1 MRREVLVDL
10 ATLKEQ
16 VPDVQLRGE
25 VQNVSLEIRKLY
37 CADFPWP
44 GAIAKPASYLVFL
57 SILDFL
63 YHSKSYLTISI
74 LVPSK
79 TNQTILNP
87 FRPSCTKTP

>member
-37 CADFPWP
+37 CADSPWP
-44 GAIAKPASYLVFL
+44 EAIAKLAS
-57 SILDFL
+57 
-63 YHSKSYLTISI
+63 
-74 LVPSK
+74 
-79 TNQTILNP
+79 
-87 FRPSCTKTP
+87 